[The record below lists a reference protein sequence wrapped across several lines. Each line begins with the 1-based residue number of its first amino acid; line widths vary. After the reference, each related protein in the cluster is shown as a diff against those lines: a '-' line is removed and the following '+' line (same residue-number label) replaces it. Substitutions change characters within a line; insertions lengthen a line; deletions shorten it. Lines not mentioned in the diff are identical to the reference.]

1 MKFAIAQEISRHVR
15 DKLCKF
21 YNTNKT
27 EQSPTCTITS
37 NEARE
42 VQTEEKVIVE
52 NAETSTSRSSIKSFA
67 LITSDSIKYP
77 SMSMENDDDD
87 DKVPTTII
95 ESVEVEKVDEDQE
108 ESPSQGIDLIENNFS
123 EILSPSAFQINEVR
137 SNETDEDNEFG
148 MIIGEIDSKI
158 EQIVEIQFTCKM
170 CGFRC
175 LMIISSYYRLLISIN
190 SVYNYSS
197 ESHAEFL
204 FHEILHQV
212 PNEQK
217 STVKLE
223 CSICKKF
230 FRKQSLREHLRQH
243 TNERIFDCPIQACP
257 MSFTRK
263 ANLKNHVRNVHKK
276 NSDALT
282 STSSPLLSFVCKI
295 CGKKFNSK

>member
-27 EQSPTCTITS
+27 EQSTTCTITS
-37 NEARE
+37 NEGGE
-42 VQTEEKVIVE
+42 VQTEAKVIVE
-52 NAETSTSRSSIKSFA
+52 NAETSTSQSSIKSFA

-77 SMSMENDDDD
+77 SMSIENDDDD
-87 DKVPTTII
+87 DKVPTI
-95 ESVEVEKVDEDQE
+95 ESVEE

-123 EILSPSAFQINEVR
+123 DILSPSAFQISEVR
-137 SNETDEDNEFG
+137 SNETDEDNEYG
-148 MIIGEIDSKI
+148 MIIGEIDNKV
-158 EQIVEIQFTCKM
+158 EQIVEIQFTCKL

-175 LMIISSYYRLLISIN
+175 LMIISLHRLLISIN
-190 SVYNYSS
+190 SCNYST

-217 STVKLE
+217 STVKLQ
-223 CSICKKF
+223 CNVCKKF

-243 TNERIFDCPIQACP
+243 TNERIFNCPIQACP

-263 ANLKNHVRNVHKK
+263 ANLKNHVRNVHKR
-276 NSDALT
+276 NSEPST
-282 STSSPLLSFVCKI
+282 STSSPFVCKI
-295 CGKKFNSK
+295 CGKKFLSK

>member
-27 EQSPTCTITS
+27 EQSTTCTITS
-37 NEARE
+37 NE
-42 VQTEEKVIVE
+42 VGDIQTEAKVIVE
-52 NAETSTSRSSIKSFA
+52 NAETSTSHSSIKSFA

-77 SMSMENDDDD
+77 SMSTENDDNDDDD
-87 DKVPTTII
+87 DNKVPTTSI
-95 ESVEVEKVDEDQE
+95 ESIEE

-123 EILSPSAFQINEVR
+123 DILSPSAFQISEVR
-137 SNETDEDNEFG
+137 SNETDEDNEYG
-148 MIIGEIDSKI
+148 MIIGEIDNKV

-175 LMIISSYYRLLISIN
+175 LMIISLYRLLISIN
-190 SVYNYSS
+190 SYNYSS

-217 STVKLE
+217 STVKLQ
-223 CSICKKF
+223 CSVCKKF

-243 TNERIFDCPIQACP
+243 TNERIFNCPIQACP

-263 ANLKNHVRNVHKK
+263 ANLKNHVRNVHKR
-276 NSDALT
+276 NSEPST
-282 STSSPLLSFVCKI
+282 TTSSPFVCKI
-295 CGKKFNSK
+295 CGKKFPSK